1 MSQSDQDPA
10 QKTEDPTPRK
20 LEDAIKKGQVPRS
33 TEVTNW
39 FMIASGALVIGAFG
53 PWLVG
58 RVRTTLSVFLS
69 SPHDMPFDP
78 GQMMLLVAELGL
90 ALFGI
95 LSIPLL
101 IFVVSSLTANVIQ
114 HKPVLST
121 EKMKPDFSKMNPL
134 KGLKQK
140 FSLRSLTEFV
150 KDILKLLIVG
160 ALALYLIWPDS
171 KFLPQIMTLGLV
183 EVLQLVHREALK
195 LLIGVAAVLA
205 LIAMLDF
212 AYQLFEH
219 KKSLRMSRQE
229 IKDEH
234 KDSDGDPKIKA
245 RLRSIRQERARQR
258 MMQAIPDA
266 TVVVTNPT
274 HYAIALQYEHLVNEV
289 PKVVAKGADKV
300 ALRIREVAE
309 EHNVPIVENPPLARA
324 LHAVVE
330 VDQDIPVEH
339 YQAVAEVISYVLQLK
354 NRMPKRR
361 AAS

>member
-10 QKTEDPTPRK
+10 QKTEDPTARK

-33 TEVTNW
+33 TEVNNW

-53 PWLVG
+53 PWLVSD
-58 RVRTTLSVFLS
+58 VRTTLSVFLA

-78 GQMMLLVAELGL
+78 GQIMALVKELGL
-90 ALFGI
+90 AFFGI
-95 LSIPLL
+95 LSLPLL
-101 IFVVSSLTANVIQ
+101 AFFVAALTANVIQ

-121 EKMKPDFSKMNPL
+121 EKMKPDLSKMNPL

-140 FSLRSLTEFV
+140 FSLRTLTEFV
-150 KDILKLLIVG
+150 KDLLKLIIVG
-160 ALALYLIWPDS
+160 ALALYLMWPDS
-171 KFLPQIMTLGLV
+171 KFLPQIMTLDLI
-183 EVLQLVHREALK
+183 EVLQLVHSEALK
-195 LLIGVAAVLA
+195 LLIGVASVLA
-205 LIAMLDF
+205 FIAMLDF

-274 HYAIALQYEHLVNEV
+274 HFAVALQYEHLITEV

-300 ALRIREVAE
+300 ALRIREMAE
-309 EHNVPIVENPPLARA
+309 EHGVPIVENPPLARA

-361 AAS
+361 AAG

>member
-10 QKTEDPTPRK
+10 QKTEDPTARK

-33 TEVTNW
+33 TEVNNW

-58 RVRTTLSVFLS
+58 RVRTTLGVFLS

-78 GQMMLLVAELGL
+78 GQMMVLVRELGL
-90 ALFGI
+90 AIFGV
-95 LSIPLL
+95 LSLPLL
-101 IFVVSSLTANVIQ
+101 VFVVASLTANVIQ
-114 HKPVLST
+114 HKPVLSA
-121 EKMKPDFSKMNPL
+121 EKMKPDFSKMNPI

-140 FSLRSLTEFV
+140 FSLRTLAEFF
-150 KDILKLLIVG
+150 KDLLKLVIVG
-160 ALALYLIWPDS
+160 SLALYLIWLDS
-171 KFLPQIMTLGLV
+171 RFLPQIMALDLV
-183 EVLQLVHREALK
+183 EVLQLVHSEALK
-195 LLIGVAAVLA
+195 LLLGVASVLA
-205 LIAMLDF
+205 FIAMLDY

-258 MMQAIPDA
+258 MLQAVPEA

-274 HYAIALQYEHLVNEV
+274 HFAIALQYEHLVTEV
-289 PKVVAKGADKV
+289 PKVVAKGADNV

-309 EHNVPIVENPPLARA
+309 EHGVPIVENPPLARA

-339 YQAVAEVISYVLQLK
+339 YQAVAEIISYVLQLK
-354 NRMPKRR
+354 NRMPRRR